1 MFKNKGGGVKGRLNN
16 VKKTDD
22 LVLCDVP
29 KRLKHFETSK
39 SLFLLLKNESLH
51 SYFKEVIKSSK
62 PA

>member
-1 MFKNKGGGVKGRLNN
+1 MFKGRLDN
-16 VKKTDD
+16 VKKNPDD